1 MKSDARAGS
10 GEHTRPGRGRTRPR
24 VRQFGRTDLLK
35 IVIYSSLYEV
45 FRGGAENS
53 ARGGRA
59 PRRCRAF
66 SLIEILLVTVLLSLI
81 MLALMAVFNS
91 TQAAFRASVTQT
103 DVLEGG
109 RATMDLLASDFRQ
122 MTPSAGGNATLPVSP
137 NYPPEFISGEFI
149 DAPVNFWLSPPTV
162 TVNQPLVGASNN
174 QVRTNQVQ
182 SFFIL
187 SCVNNVWKGVGYFV
201 DTNST
206 TAIYPLYRYD
216 SSVMPGRP
224 TPYQIFTN
232 FMWLFAFESISDTN
246 IYIHH
251 LLNGVVHLNVRA
263 YDTNGIVLTNG
274 YGIGQPMVID
284 NTTFYPPAG
293 GEVSMFMCSNTL
305 PAAVEIQMGVLEDRT
320 LSRASSFGLGSSLN
334 YSNYLTQQAGKLH
347 LFRQR
352 VTIPNCDPTAYQ

>member
-1 MKSDARAGS
+1 
-10 GEHTRPGRGRTRPR
+10 
-24 VRQFGRTDLLK
+24 
-35 IVIYSSLYEV
+35 
-45 FRGGAENS
+45 
-53 ARGGRA
+53 
-59 PRRCRAF
+59 
-66 SLIEILLVTVLLSLI
+66 
-81 MLALMAVFNS
+81 
-91 TQAAFRASVTQT
+91 
-103 DVLEGG
+103 
-109 RATMDLLASDFRQ
+109 
-122 MTPSAGGNATLPVSP
+122 
-137 NYPPEFISGEFI
+137 
-149 DAPVNFWLSPPTV
+149 
-162 TVNQPLVGASNN
+162 
-174 QVRTNQVQ
+174 
-182 SFFIL
+182 
-187 SCVNNVWKGVGYFV
+187 
-201 DTNST
+201 
-206 TAIYPLYRYD
+206 
-216 SSVMPGRP
+216 
-224 TPYQIFTN
+224 
-232 FMWLFAFESISDTN
+232 LFAFESISDTN